1 MSVFDSAPIFFDQ
14 KRFSS
19 DLNSQD
25 PVRVFKNALNAA
37 DNHFNNR
44 FNEGDEAHR
53 LVRERAAFVDLML
66 RYAWKNYK
74 WDPKICLIAVGGY
87 GRGQLH
93 PHSDI
98 DLLILADKK
107 VAHKYKKSIEQYL
120 AFLWDT
126 RLQISH
132 SVRSIRQ
139 CVDAAK
145 RDITI
150 ATNLM
155 ETRLICG
162 DLVNHQKLVQATGPD
177 HIWSSA
183 DFYAGKLKEQ
193 RARHKKHDDTEY
205 NLEPNVKDAP
215 GGLRDVQLIDWTAKR
230 HFNVSRR
237 SQLVEKGFLLQHE
250 YLKLYSDEEFL
261 WRVRYGL
268 HLIAN
273 RAEERLLFDH
283 QRKLALMLGYEDV
296 RGKLGVENFMQKYYQ
311 TVLSIRGLSDVLHQ
325 HLDES
330 IYRDNK
336 TKHNIKISEHFVVRD
351 GLIDAAC
358 ASTFSN
364 YPSGLI
370 EIFVILGE
378 SNEIEGIRAS
388 TIRQIRHSTH
398 LIDDGF
404 RMNPKN
410 TKLFMRLLNA
420 PYKLSFQLNRMNRY
434 GILGKYLPEFG
445 KIVGQMQHDLFH
457 IYPVDVHTLEVIKN
471 IRRLARPEIARQ
483 FPIPSHIFKNLAKP
497 ELLIIS
503 ALYHDIAKGRGGDHS
518 SLGADDVA
526 DFSKRHGLE
535 ENETKLVRWLVEN
548 HLIMSF
554 VSQREDIS
562 DPQVIHRFAEQV
574 GDQMHLDYLYV
585 LTVGDIN
592 ATNPNLWTEWKG
604 SLLQNLYIQTKRA
617 LERGLGIPIDKSKW
631 AQNAKS
637 VICKNLLEH
646 EIAPTEAQMI
656 WGDMGDEFFLR
667 ETVDDITRYT
677 AAIAQHKQRPRDH
690 KNKLMPVVLL
700 KDVGVEIAVATQ
712 IFVFSQNEHNTLSI
726 AAATLDK
733 LNLNIQDARLHTNSE
748 DNSFDVFYVLDVDG
762 APVGGNAVLSKQ
774 ICSSLRSAILNPESI
789 DFDIKRRTSRQLK
802 SFTQQ
807 TTANFKMDV
816 ETNSSWLEVITPD
829 RPGLLARIANIFYR
843 FNLRVMTA
851 KISTLGERVEDVFH
865 LTDAS
870 RGPIADID
878 IVRRVEKTICE
889 ELGDISQTTD

>member
-1 MSVFDSAPIFFDQ
+1 MPAFDPAPIFFDQ

-19 DLNSQD
+19 DLSHQD
-25 PVRVFKNALNAA
+25 PIQVFKNALNAA
-37 DNHFNNR
+37 NHHFHNR

-53 LVRERAAFVDLML
+53 LVKERAAFVDLML
-66 RYAWKNYK
+66 QYAWKNYH
-74 WDPKICLIAVGGY
+74 WDPEICLVAVGGY

-93 PHSDI
+93 PFSDI
-98 DLLILADKK
+98 DLLILSDKSI
-107 VAHKYKKSIEQYL
+107 ARNYKKSIEQYL
-120 AFLWDT
+120 AFLWDA

-132 SVRSIRQ
+132 SVRSVRQ
-139 CVDAAK
+139 CVAAAK
-145 RDITI
+145 KDITI

-162 DLVNHQKLVQATGPD
+162 DSSHHQKLLQATGPD
-177 HIWSSA
+177 QIWSSA
-183 DFYAGKLKEQ
+183 DFYAGKLQEQ
-193 RARHKKHDDTEY
+193 RERHKKHDDTEY

-230 HFNVSRR
+230 HFKVNRR

-283 QRKLALMLGYEDV
+283 QRKLALMLGYKDV
-296 RGKLGVENFMQKYYQ
+296 KGKLGVEKFMQEYYQ

-325 HLDES
+325 HLDEA
-330 IYRDNK
+330 IYRNNK
-336 TKHNIKISEHFVVRD
+336 TKHNFKISEHFIVRD
-351 GLIDAAC
+351 GLIDAAF
-358 ASTFSN
+358 AHTFKD

-370 EIFVILGE
+370 EIFVMLGE
-378 SNEIEGIRAS
+378 NNKIEGIRAS

-398 LIDDGF
+398 LIDANF
-404 RMNPKN
+404 RMDSKN
-410 TKLFMRLLNA
+410 KKLFMRLLNA
-420 PYKLSFQLNRMNRY
+420 PYRLSFQLNRMNRY

-471 IRRLARPEIARQ
+471 IRRLARPEIAKQ

-526 DFSKRHGLE
+526 IFSRRHDLQ
-535 ENETKLVRWLVEN
+535 ENEIKLVTWLVEN

-562 DPQVIHRFAEQV
+562 DPQVIQRFAEQV
-574 GDQMHLDYLYV
+574 NDQMHLDYLYV

-617 LERGLGIPIDKSKW
+617 LERGLGVPIDKSKW
-631 AQNAKS
+631 AKNAKN
-637 VICKNLLEH
+637 VICKKLLEH
-646 EIAPTEAQMI
+646 EIPLQDAEKI
-656 WGDMGDEFFLR
+656 WGDIGDEFFLR
-667 ETVDDITRYT
+667 ETADDITRYT
-677 AAIAQHKQRPRDH
+677 AAIAQHKRQAMRNEEKP
-690 KNKLMPVVLL
+690 MPVVLL

-726 AAATLDK
+726 AAAILDK

-762 APVGGNAVLSKQ
+762 APVGGNTFSSNQ
-774 ICSSLRSAILNPESI
+774 ICSSLQRAILNPASV
-789 DFDIKRRTSRQLK
+789 DFNIKRRTPRQLK
-802 SFTQQ
+802 SFTKQ
-807 TTANFKMDV
+807 TTAKFMIDAK
-816 ETNSSWLEVITPD
+816 TNSSWLEVVAPD
-829 RPGLLARIANIFYR
+829 RPGLLSRLANIFFR

-865 LTDAS
+865 LTDAL
-870 RGPIADID
+870 RRPIADND
-878 IVRRVEKTICE
+878 LLRRVEKTICD
-889 ELGDISQTTD
+889 ELGDISQT

>member
-1 MSVFDSAPIFFDQ
+1 MPAFDPAPIFFDQ

-19 DLNSQD
+19 DLNHQD
-25 PVRVFKNALNAA
+25 PVQVFKNALNAA
-37 DNHFNNR
+37 NHHFHNR

-53 LVRERAAFVDLML
+53 LVRERAVFVDLML
-66 RYAWKNYK
+66 QYAWKNYH
-74 WDPKICLIAVGGY
+74 WDPRICLVAVGGY

-93 PHSDI
+93 PFSDI
-98 DLLILADKK
+98 DLLILADKSI
-107 VAHKYKKSIEQYL
+107 ARNCKKSIEQYL
-120 AFLWDT
+120 AFLWDA

-132 SVRSIRQ
+132 SVRSVRQ
-139 CVDAAK
+139 CVAAAK
-145 RDITI
+145 KDITI

-162 DLVNHQKLVQATGPD
+162 DSSRHQKLLHATGPD
-177 HIWSSA
+177 QIWSSA
-183 DFYAGKLKEQ
+183 DFYAGKLREQ
-193 RARHKKHDDTEY
+193 RERHKKHDDTEY

-230 HFNVSRR
+230 HFKVNRR

-261 WRVRYGL
+261 WKVRYGL

-283 QRKLALMLGYEDV
+283 QRKLALMLGYKDV
-296 RGKLGVENFMQKYYQ
+296 KGKLGVEKFMQEYYQ
-311 TVLSIRGLSDVLHQ
+311 TVLSIRGLNDVLHQ
-325 HLDES
+325 HLDEA
-330 IYRDNK
+330 IYRNNK
-336 TKHNIKISEHFVVRD
+336 TKHNFKITEHFIVRD
-351 GLIDAAC
+351 GLIDAAF
-358 ASTFSN
+358 AHTFKD

-370 EIFVILGE
+370 EIFVLLGE
-378 SNEIEGIRAS
+378 NNKIEGIRAS

-398 LIDDGF
+398 LIDANF
-404 RMNPKN
+404 RMDSKN
-410 TKLFMRLLNA
+410 KKLFMRLLNA
-420 PYKLSFQLNRMNRY
+420 PYRLSVQLNRMNRY

-471 IRRLARPEIARQ
+471 IRRLARPEIAKQ

-526 DFSKRHGLE
+526 IFSRRHDLQ
-535 ENETKLVRWLVEN
+535 ENEIKLVTWLVEN

-562 DPQVIHRFAEQV
+562 DPQVIQRFAEQV

-604 SLLQNLYIQTKRA
+604 SLLQNLYTQTKRA
-617 LERGLGIPIDKSKW
+617 LERGLGVPIDKLKW
-631 AQNAKS
+631 AKNAKN
-637 VICKNLLEH
+637 VICKKLLEH
-646 EIAPTEAQMI
+646 NIPLEDAEKI
-656 WGDMGDEFFLR
+656 WGDIGDEFFLR
-667 ETVDDITRYT
+667 ETADDITRYT
-677 AAIAQHKQRPRDH
+677 AAIAQHRPQAKRNGE
-690 KNKLMPVVLL
+690 KSMPVVLL

-726 AAATLDK
+726 AAAILDK

-762 APVGGNAVLSKQ
+762 APVGGNTLLSNQ
-774 ICSSLRSAILNPESI
+774 ICSSLQLAILNPASI
-789 DFDIKRRTSRQLK
+789 DFNIKRRTPRQLK
-802 SFTQQ
+802 SFTKQ
-807 TTANFKMDV
+807 TTAKFKMDAK
-816 ETNSSWLEVITPD
+816 TNSSWLEVVAPD
-829 RPGLLARIANIFYR
+829 RPGLLSRLANIFFR

-870 RGPIADID
+870 RRPIEDND
-878 IVRRVEKTICE
+878 LVLRVEKTICD
-889 ELGDISQTTD
+889 ELGDISQT

>member
-1 MSVFDSAPIFFDQ
+1 
-14 KRFSS
+14 
-19 DLNSQD
+19 
-25 PVRVFKNALNAA
+25 
-37 DNHFNNR
+37 
-44 FNEGDEAHR
+44 
-53 LVRERAAFVDLML
+53 ML
-66 RYAWKNYK
+66 QYAWKNYH
-74 WDPKICLIAVGGY
+74 WDPGICLVAVGGY

-93 PHSDI
+93 PFSDI
-98 DLLILADKK
+98 DLLILSDKSI
-107 VAHKYKKSIEQYL
+107 ARNYKKSIEQYL
-120 AFLWDT
+120 AFLWDA

-132 SVRSIRQ
+132 SVRSVRQ
-139 CVDAAK
+139 CVAAAK
-145 RDITI
+145 KDITI

-162 DLVNHQKLVQATGPD
+162 DSSHHQKLLQATGPD
-177 HIWSSA
+177 QIWSSA
-183 DFYAGKLKEQ
+183 DFYAGKLQEQ
-193 RARHKKHDDTEY
+193 RERHKKHDDTEY

-230 HFNVSRR
+230 HFKVNRR

-283 QRKLALMLGYEDV
+283 QRKLALMLGYKDV
-296 RGKLGVENFMQKYYQ
+296 KGKLGVEKFMQEYYQ

-325 HLDES
+325 HLDEA
-330 IYRDNK
+330 IYRNNK
-336 TKHNIKISEHFVVRD
+336 TKHNFKISEHFIVRD
-351 GLIDAAC
+351 GLIDAAF
-358 ASTFSN
+358 AHTFKD

-370 EIFVILGE
+370 EIFVMLGE
-378 SNEIEGIRAS
+378 NNKIEGIRAS

-398 LIDDGF
+398 LIDANF
-404 RMNPKN
+404 RMDSKN
-410 TKLFMRLLNA
+410 KKLFMRLLNA
-420 PYKLSFQLNRMNRY
+420 PYRLSFQLNRMNRY

-471 IRRLARPEIARQ
+471 IRRLARPEIAKQ

-526 DFSKRHGLE
+526 IFSRRHDLQ
-535 ENETKLVRWLVEN
+535 ENEIKLVTWLVEN

-562 DPQVIHRFAEQV
+562 DPQVIQRFAEQV
-574 GDQMHLDYLYV
+574 NDQMHLDYLYV

-617 LERGLGIPIDKSKW
+617 LERGLGVPIDKSKW
-631 AQNAKS
+631 AKNAKN
-637 VICKNLLEH
+637 VICKKLLEH
-646 EIAPTEAQMI
+646 EIPLQDAEKI
-656 WGDMGDEFFLR
+656 WGDIGDEFFLR
-667 ETVDDITRYT
+667 ETADDITRYT
-677 AAIAQHKQRPRDH
+677 AAIAQHKRQAMRNEEKP
-690 KNKLMPVVLL
+690 MPVVLL

-726 AAATLDK
+726 AAAILDK

-762 APVGGNAVLSKQ
+762 APVGGNTFSSNQ
-774 ICSSLRSAILNPESI
+774 ICSSLQRAILNPASV
-789 DFDIKRRTSRQLK
+789 DFNIKRRTPRQLK
-802 SFTQQ
+802 SFTKQ
-807 TTANFKMDV
+807 TTAKFMIDAK
-816 ETNSSWLEVITPD
+816 TNSSWLEVVAPD
-829 RPGLLARIANIFYR
+829 RPGLLSRLANIFFR

-865 LTDAS
+865 LTDAL
-870 RGPIADID
+870 RRPIADND
-878 IVRRVEKTICE
+878 LLRRVEKTICD
-889 ELGDISQTTD
+889 ELGDISQT